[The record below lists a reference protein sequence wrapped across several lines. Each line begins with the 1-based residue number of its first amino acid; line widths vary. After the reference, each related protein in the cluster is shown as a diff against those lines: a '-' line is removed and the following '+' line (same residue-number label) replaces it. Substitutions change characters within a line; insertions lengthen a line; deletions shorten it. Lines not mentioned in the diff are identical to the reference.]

1 MTEQIEKTAAFVRRK
16 LADERGGVCH
26 GDATTLWRERVG
38 FYLDFYRRLKKQLE
52 ASVWGA
58 AAPASGG
65 MGNVQAG
72 TFLELAGRM

>member
-26 GDATTLWRERVG
+26 GDRHDAVAVG
-38 FYLDFYRRLKKQLE
+38 FYLAFSRRLKKQLE